1 MTRTFYQALYLTTKL
16 PSEYNANLIIQK
28 LNNTEGTKNFTKF
41 SLTQPKK
48 TLIQTETTQIQKE
61 ISQINVFDTRGQ
73 ILMDDREIKQVD
85 LIMQVRTIVN
95 KH

>member
-16 PSEYNANLIIQK
+16 PLEYNANLIIQK
-28 LNNTEGTKNFTKF
+28 LNNTEGTKKFTKF

-48 TLIQTETTQIQKE
+48 TTIQTETTQIQKE

-73 ILMDDREIKQVD
+73 ILMDEREIKQVD
-85 LIMQVRTIVN
+85 LIMQVRVIVN